1 MRGVPDNIES
11 GLMNPGDP
19 ARRFETMAKLRSEA
33 PIHQLGGAEG
43 PWYLA
48 RRSAVSEALPQVLH
62 FGGGVGAGDVPV
74 DDQAMNGMLEPR
86 HGEIRRLVNGL
97 LAPHKSRRVK
107 PFLEE
112 TLCPRLLGSVA
123 ARARTGEVVD
133 IMDAYLDHVPSSA
146 IAWLLGWPL
155 EDAHQ
160 LYHWT
165 LEICE
170 RGMEMRPGTE
180 LGLPQIHP
188 VFAAYVEKRLA
199 ERLSLPES
207 EWPEDGI
214 GKLLSS
220 EVEGK
225 RLSPNAARTQL
236 MFLLGAGSETTRDML
251 GGLVFELARDPALYA
266 RLREDRGGIANACEE
281 ALRIYSPTQFMV
293 RRCLQPV
300 SIDGHDFRV
309 GELVFFGLASA
320 NRDEAH
326 FEDGERFDSLRANAA
341 EHLALGAGPHL
352 CLGASLL
359 RLETEVAIGALLDRF
374 EAIELAEGPGFE
386 ALPTAMFYGPKRLP
400 LRVHPV

>member
-1 MRGVPDNIES
+1 MPGVTS
-11 GLMNPGDP
+11 GIAGDLMNSEDP
-19 ARRFETMAKLRSEA
+19 ARRFTAMAKLRADA
-33 PIHQLGGAEG
+33 PIHPLGGDQG

-48 RRSAVSEALPQVLH
+48 RRDAVAEALPQVLN

-74 DDQAMNGMLEPR
+74 DDQAMNGILEPR
-86 HGEIRRLVNGL
+86 HGEVRKLVNGL
-97 LAPHKSRRVK
+97 LAPHRSRHVK

-112 TLCPRLLGSVA
+112 TLCPRLLSAVA
-123 ARARTGEVVD
+123 DRARAGEVVD

-170 RGMEMRPGTE
+170 RGMEMRPGTD
-180 LGLPQIHP
+180 LALPQIHP
-188 VFAAYVEKRLA
+188 VFASYVERRLA
-199 ERLSLPES
+199 ERMALPED

-214 GKLLSS
+214 SKLMRG
-220 EVEGK
+220 EVEGE
-225 RLSPNAARTQL
+225 RLSPNAVRTQL

-251 GGLVFELARDPALYA
+251 GGLVFELARAPELFA
-266 RLREDRGGIANACEE
+266 RLRAERRGIANACEE

-300 SIDGHDFRV
+300 SIGGHGFAE
-309 GELVFFGLASA
+309 GELVLFGLASA

-326 FEDGERFDSLRANAA
+326 FEDGERFDAQRANAKD
-341 EHLALGAGPHL
+341 HLALGGGPHL

-359 RLETEVAIGALLDRF
+359 RLETEVAIGALLDHF

-400 LRVHPV
+400 LRLRLA